1 MYKKATKGNGIESRT
16 GNLAILAKM
25 LDKEPTKSS
34 CNKKEK
40 WFRRTIHKAESENNS
55 TFTAC
60 GPDSMEQ
67 IKIEELYAYF
77 TDKLDF
83 YQQEK

>member
-1 MYKKATKGNGIESRT
+1 MQHGVPKEEISGREKEVRISRTREMCLLKNLVFKRRCLMYKKATKGNGIESRT

-40 WFRRTIHKAESENNS
+40 
-55 TFTAC
+55 
-60 GPDSMEQ
+60 
-67 IKIEELYAYF
+67 
-77 TDKLDF
+77 
-83 YQQEK
+83 